1 MIPSKGR
8 RKNVARREEV
18 LIDRMRNGCRM
29 RFTEL
34 EKLSKKQLFVSIR
47 SLSAPAPIAEK
58 KDARRHYIRQLAYR
72 GKGLMDE
79 ARAEFA
85 GAASFS
91 PSDAWYRYFLEAG
104 SG

>member
-1 MIPSKGR
+1 LIPSKGR

-29 RFTEL
+29 TFTGL
-34 EKLSKKQLFVSIR
+34 EKSSKKQLFVSIR
-47 SLSAPAPIAEK
+47 SSSAPAPIAEQ
-58 KDARRHYIRQLAYR
+58 KDARRHYIRALAYT
-72 GKGLMDE
+72 GKGLKDE

-85 GAASFS
+85 GAASIS
-91 PSDAWYRYFLEAG
+91 PSDARYRYFLEAG